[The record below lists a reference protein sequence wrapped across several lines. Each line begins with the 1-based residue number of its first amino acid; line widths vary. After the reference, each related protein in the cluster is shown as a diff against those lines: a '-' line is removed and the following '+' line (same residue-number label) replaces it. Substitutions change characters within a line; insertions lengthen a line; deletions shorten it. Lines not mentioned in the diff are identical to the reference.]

1 MTPCEELDK
10 VLMENGTHDELQKLL
25 VTMEAE
31 TGKVEV
37 MKNAFDKVLGPIVG
51 IIKDYQKRAERE
63 PWPYGKSKGDIDK
76 IPDIET
82 TNKVVAILAKSK
94 DSKIKSMAMELKQLH
109 DNIKNR
115 KSSFMKAYQ
124 RRQTLGGCFVYCI
137 FITSVECYARGTSML
152 IAYQTEQF
160 KKKSFVL
167 DKVQE
172 YNSYYKRGM
181 VDKFITL
188 VLDKEKVTV
197 KEGGFIVEGD
207 ELKPVKESPE
217 AFVIGGLA
225 LGAIVTFAFFLR
237 VLVFYFYWSRTEI
250 SEYFAEQA
258 TFLNI
263 HEAEIKKN
271 GNLSKEEKDSI
282 INAQRKWSS
291 ALMTASDFFAVEDIK
306 AAQKAATSV
315 KAANKTISPE
325 TINADNTGMDFF

>member
-1 MTPCEELDK
+1 
-10 VLMENGTHDELQKLL
+10 MENGTHDELQKLL

-37 MKNAFDKVLGPIVG
+37 MKNAFDKVLEPVLGMIKNLIGKAQNRPI
-51 IIKDYQKRAERE
+51 AE
-63 PWPYGKSKGDIDK
+63 SKGDISK

-82 TNKVVAILAKSK
+82 TNKVVTVLLKSSNAKVK
-94 DSKIKSMAMELKQLH
+94 NAAQDLKQLH

-115 KSSFMKAYQ
+115 KTSFLKAYNM
-124 RRQTLGGCFVYCI
+124 RMAVSGSLAYAVYV
-137 FITSVECYARGTSML
+137 TSVECYVRGVSML
-152 IAYQTEQF
+152 IGYQTEQF
-160 KKKSFVL
+160 KKDTFVL
-167 DKVQE
+167 AKVKK
-172 YNSYYKRGM
+172 YNEYYKRGM
-181 VDKFITL
+181 VDKFLTL
-188 VLDKEKVTV
+188 ALDKQKATV
-197 KEGGFIVEGD
+197 KEGGFIIEGE
-207 ELKPVKESPE
+207 ELKAVKESPE
-217 AFVIGGLA
+217 AFVLTGLA
-225 LGAIVTFAFFLR
+225 IGAILTFAFFLR